1 MQLVLNFDYVLT
13 LLLEIFVVVLVLMVF
28 LIKDILFKKV
38 AGILLVGSAFF
49 KLVIMFGLLVLNI
62 LFKYLINFY
71 GIIPV

>member
-1 MQLVLNFDYVLT
+1 
-13 LLLEIFVVVLVLMVF
+13 MVF